1 MKKAITLT
9 ILFSVFLIFCSGQ
22 NSINENLAQ
31 NKFEISSDTTIMI
44 FQNFYKQTLI
54 SEFDTVAIIISYE
67 TNKTTI
73 TRNLYSSGNGDYT
86 IIYKIG
92 NQYTIEK
99 ESSNSKCKI
108 NNIESDYYNMREL
121 LIGSCW
127 LQSKGLPLLDSGVG
141 IILSTLYGEI
151 LYKGFQSNFGQVIYS
166 INGIIIPITQ
176 RQELLEMILK

>member
-1 MKKAITLT
+1 MKYILTLT
-9 ILFSVFLIFCSGQ
+9 ILFSVFLIFCSGKNNIIEILPQ
-22 NSINENLAQ
+22 K
-31 NKFEISSDTTIMI
+31 KFEISSDTAIMI

-54 SEFDTVAIIISYE
+54 SEFDTVTIIISYE

-73 TRNLYSSGNGDYT
+73 TRNLNTSGNGDYT

-99 ESSNSKCKI
+99 ESSDSKCAI
-108 NNIESDYYNMREL
+108 NNIEPDYYNMRKL

-127 LQSKGLPLLDSGVG
+127 HQSKGLPLSDSGVG
-141 IILSTLYGEI
+141 IIFSTLYGEI